1 MTFDEW
7 SVGPLYLC
15 GLRVNRIL
23 VPPHFIDIVE
33 MNAPWR
39 RGRAIVLPIFWRRGL
54 ALGLWTRDINDDIE
68 DDFDDSTAPAWA
80 KFIEVSPEEIRA
92 WDNGAEPEAEEEGTT
107 AGESEQR
114 GPAQTGEEALD
125 S

>member
-1 MTFDEW
+1 
-7 SVGPLYLC
+7 
-15 GLRVNRIL
+15 
-23 VPPHFIDIVE
+23 
-33 MNAPWR
+33 
-39 RGRAIVLPIFWRRGL
+39 VLPIFWRRGL